1 MKHPFP
7 HFTALERR
15 GIILL
20 ILLTVISIYTP
31 AIVNYYFPLTV
42 ETDTAWASDIAAFQ
56 ATIPKDTPKKH
67 ITFSRARQSVIK
79 VIIDINKADSAA
91 WESLK
96 GIGPVLAARIIRF
109 RDKLGGFYA
118 ISQIRETYGLPDSTF
133 NKIQPYLRLNA
144 VSLKKLDLNTADEQ
158 TLAQHPYIRYKLAR
172 LIVLYRSNN
181 GPFSQPSDLLGI
193 PLVDDSIYRKI
204 EHYIKTAKPPI

>member
-1 MKHPFP
+1 MKPFL

-15 GIILL
+15 GIIAL
-20 ILLTVISIYTP
+20 ILLTTMSIYTP
-31 AIVNYYFPLTV
+31 AIVAHYFPLA
-42 ETDTAWASDIAAFQ
+42 TDKDTLFQQEIATFQ
-56 ATIPKDTPKKH
+56 ADLKKAPPPAKKH
-67 ITFSRARQSVIK
+67 ITFSRPRQSVIT
-79 VIIDINKADSAA
+79 IDINRADSAA

-144 VSLKKLDLNTADEQ
+144 VSLKKLDLNSADEQ

-181 GPFSQPSDLLGI
+181 GPFSQPADLLGI

-204 EHYIKTAKPPI
+204 EHYIKTEKPPI

>member
-1 MKHPFP
+1 MQPFW

-15 GIILL
+15 GIIALL
-20 ILLTVISIYTP
+20 LLTAISMYTP
-31 AIVNYYFPLTV
+31 AIVAHYFPLQTSR
-42 ETDTAWASDIAAFQ
+42 DTLLQQDIADFQ
-56 ATIPKDTPKKH
+56 AALKKAPPPPKKH
-67 ITFSRARQSVIK
+67 ITFSRSRQSVIT
-79 VIIDINKADSAA
+79 IDINKADSAA
-91 WESLK
+91 WESLR

-109 RDKLGGFYA
+109 REKLGGFYA
-118 ISQIRETYGLPDSTF
+118 IAQIRETYGLPDSTF

-144 VSLKKLDLNTADEQ
+144 VSLKKLDLNSADEQ

-204 EHYIKTAKPPI
+204 EHYIKTEKPPI

>member
-1 MKHPFP
+1 M
-7 HFTALERR
+7 
-15 GIILL
+15 
-20 ILLTVISIYTP
+20 YTP
-31 AIVNYYFPLTV
+31 TMIDHYFPLKT
-42 ETDTAWASDIAAFQ
+42 ETDTTLARDIAAFQ
-56 ATIPKDTPKKH
+56 ASIKKDTPKKH
-67 ITFSRARQSVIK
+67 ITFSRPRQSVIT
-79 VIIDINKADSAA
+79 IDINKADSAA

-109 RDKLGGFYA
+109 RDKLGGFYT

-133 NKIQPYLRLNA
+133 NKIQPNLRLNA

>member
-1 MKHPFP
+1 MKPFSL
-7 HFTALERR
+7 FTALERR
-15 GIILL
+15 GIIVL
-20 ILLTVISIYTP
+20 IALTIISIYTP
-31 AIVNYYFPLTV
+31 AVIAFYFPIKTERDSLL
-42 ETDTAWASDIAAFQ
+42 EQDIAAFQ
-56 ATIPKDTPKKH
+56 AAIKKDTPKKH
-67 ITFSRARQSVIK
+67 ITFSRPRQSVLTT
-79 VIIDINKADSAA
+79 IIDINKADAAA

-144 VSLKKLDLNTADEQ
+144 VSLKKLDLNSADEQ

-204 EHYIKTAKPPI
+204 EHYIKTEKPPI